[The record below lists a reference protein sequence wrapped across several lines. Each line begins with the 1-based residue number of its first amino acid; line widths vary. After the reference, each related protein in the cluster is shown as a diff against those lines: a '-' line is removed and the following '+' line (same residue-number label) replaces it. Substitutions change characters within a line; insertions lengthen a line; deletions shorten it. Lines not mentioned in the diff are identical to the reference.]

1 MYVHVHLDM
10 CACTVYNIFLKF
22 FLSCQQ
28 QDPAT
33 DFHVYVYMY
42 VHVYV
47 YMCVCTVCNILFIFL
62 GFQQQ
67 DPATD
72 FRGAGM
78 LPLKELMV
86 LAKSDTQHY
95 CAMLARSKGIYIHVL
110 HIYVM
115 YCYTYAHVYMYIYM

>member
-1 MYVHVHLDM
+1 M
-10 CACTVYNIFLKF
+10 CVCTVYNIFLF
-22 FLSCQQ
+22 
-28 QDPAT
+28 
-33 DFHVYVYMY
+33 
-42 VHVYV
+42 
-47 YMCVCTVCNILFIFL
+47 FL

-110 HIYVM
+110 RMCNNASHIHVLHTYRYMLCIVTHMHTYLCKWVTYV
-115 YCYTYAHVYMYIYM
+115 